1 MILKES
7 DRPPLVE
14 LEDALN
20 QWFESGLGQQL
31 LEREREVLERLMPR
45 LHGYHLLQVSA
56 VESVDFTAQAAAS
69 HCFKLV
75 SRIALGMSDAVI
87 VGEME
92 NLPIASECVDAVV
105 LHHALDFAC
114 SPHQAL
120 REAVRILRPGGRLVV
135 VGFNPV
141 SFWGL
146 WRLWFKRP
154 KRPKQVPWLGRF
166 MTYRR
171 LHDWLR
177 LLEMK
182 SDRVESG
189 FYRPPLQSARWMQR
203 LRVFERWGEKSPSI
217 NGAFWVVTATKE
229 TYASTPVGRSWRR
242 RFAFPV
248 RAAGVS
254 RNSQEPVGNGGS
266 VAKAAS
272 AAAVSPVRHKE

>member
-1 MILKES
+1 MILLKES

-31 LEREREVLERLMPR
+31 LAREQEVLERLMPR

-56 VESVDFTAQAAAS
+56 AEGVDFTANAAAS

-75 SRIALGMSDAVI
+75 SRIALGMPEAVI

-105 LHHALDFAC
+105 LHHVLDFAC

-120 REAVRILRPGGRLVV
+120 REAIRILRPGGRLVV

-146 WRLWFKRP
+146 WRLWPKRP
-154 KRPKQVPWLGRF
+154 KHPKQVPWLGRF

-182 SDRVESG
+182 CDRVESG
-189 FYRPPLQSARWMQR
+189 FYRPPLQSPAWMQR
-203 LRVFERWGEKSPSI
+203 LKVFERWGEKSPSI

-229 TYASTPVGRSWRR
+229 TYAATPVRRNWRR
-242 RFAFPV
+242 RFAFPI
-248 RAAGVS
+248 RTAGVS
-254 RNSQEPVGNGGS
+254 RNGHVLESSSGS
-266 VAKAAS
+266 VAKAAP
-272 AAAVSPVRHKE
+272 AVIHPDQP

>member
-1 MILKES
+1 MILLKET
-7 DRPPLVE
+7 DLPPLLE
-14 LEDALN
+14 LQDALN
-20 QWFESGLGQQL
+20 QWFDSGLGRQL
-31 LEREREVLERLMPR
+31 LEREQQVLRRLMPR

-56 VESVDFTAQAAAS
+56 AESLDLTAQAAAS
-69 HCFKLV
+69 HCFKLA
-75 SRIALGMSDAVI
+75 SRIALGMPETVI

-146 WRLWFKRP
+146 RRLLARRP
-154 KRPKQVPWLGRF
+154 RQVPWLGRF

-182 SDRVESG
+182 CDRVESG
-189 FYRPPLQSARWMQR
+189 FYRPPLQSTRWMQR
-203 LRVFERWGEKSPSI
+203 LRLFERWGERSTSI

-229 TYASTPVGRSWRR
+229 AYAATPIGNSWRR

-248 RAAGVS
+248 RTARVS
-254 RNSQEPVGNGGS
+254 RNTHP
-266 VAKAAS
+266 S
-272 AAAVSPVRHKE
+272 AAQRCTRSRGAEVPADKG